1 MLALILALIFFRKAF
16 IIYISLLLYFVFIYI
31 IKALLILFNILDLRI
46 SFKWFS
52 WLNMNHF
59 YTLFQIKIEYWRWP
73 LTRKVLLLCK
83 QLMMIYLL
91 LFWEVRIMPEYVL
104 ILLESYNIVALKL
117 FKKLFSLELTWNILK
132 QLILLS

>member
-31 IKALLILFNILDLRI
+31 IKVLLILFNILDLRI

-59 YTLFQIKIEYWRWP
+59 YTLFQIKIEYWRRP

-91 LFWEVRIMPEYVL
+91 LFWEVRIMSEYVL